1 MEALACKLP
10 SGFGVTIANLN
21 LQLEYSMGNHGV
33 GGCDVGGRA
42 INTALWRWRLAGLMK
57 FRPPQCYM

>member
-21 LQLEYSMGNHGV
+21 LQLEYSMGNHGMQ
-33 GGCDVGGRA
+33 GALGRQ
-42 INTALWRWRLAGLMK
+42 N
-57 FRPPQCYM
+57 Y